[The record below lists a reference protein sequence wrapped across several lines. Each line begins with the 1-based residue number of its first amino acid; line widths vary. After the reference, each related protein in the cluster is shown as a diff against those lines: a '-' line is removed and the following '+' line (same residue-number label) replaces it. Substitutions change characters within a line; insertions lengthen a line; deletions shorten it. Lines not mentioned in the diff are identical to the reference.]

1 MKIDIFKIK
10 TLRGQRKTFY
20 TVTQTENG
28 EVKLHL
34 TFNNL
39 ELAKKIHSLQPNLTF
54 KVHNVYNETSIE
66 YFESQVTDTKIH
78 LLKLVK
84 KYEQNT

>member
-1 MKIDIFKIK
+1 MQEKFKIK
-10 TLRGQRKTFY
+10 TPRGHHKTFY

-28 EVKLHL
+28 EVKLQL
-34 TFNNL
+34 TFDSL
-39 ELAKKIHSLQPNLTF
+39 ELAKKIHSLQPSSTL
-54 KVHNVYNETSIE
+54 KVHNAYKLTSID
-66 YFESQVTDTKIH
+66 YFEVKVIVTKNY

>member
-1 MKIDIFKIK
+1 MKIDKFKIK

-39 ELAKKIHSLQPNLTF
+39 ELAKKILSLQPNLTF
-54 KVHNVYNETSIE
+54 KVHNVYNQTSID
-66 YFESQVTDTKIH
+66 YFEVKVIVTKNY